1 MEQCLI
7 KTIIK
12 NSVFTINFVFAG
24 AENALKHGAQG
35 TFSWSNWTSDVAISA
50 SMVIIPMATSW
61 ATTSYLM
68 LNAQH
73 FTVESLGTAIYD
85 VQIKGR

>member
-1 MEQCLI
+1 MEQRLI
-7 KTIIK
+7 KTFIK
-12 NSVFTINFVFAG
+12 NSVFTINYVLAG

-73 FTVESLGTAIYD
+73 FTVDSLGTSIYD